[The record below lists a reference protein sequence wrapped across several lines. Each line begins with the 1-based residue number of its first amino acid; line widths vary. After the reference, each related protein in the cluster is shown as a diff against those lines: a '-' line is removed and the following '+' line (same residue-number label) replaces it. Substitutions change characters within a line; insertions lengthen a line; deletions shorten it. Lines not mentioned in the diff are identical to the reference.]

1 LPEPYGLI
9 HHCGFD
15 AIVVISCRWVLD
27 PGHAVLCREPIVR
40 ARKPRDVAAL
50 IGCGR
55 CGNMAV
61 TKEIAIAYSKYK
73 RCKQ

>member
-1 LPEPYGLI
+1 
-9 HHCGFD
+9 
-15 AIVVISCRWVLD
+15 VLD
-27 PGHAVLCREPIVR
+27 PGRAVLWREPIAR
-40 ARKPRDVAAL
+40 ARKPRYVAAL

-73 RCKQ
+73 QRKQ